1 MPRINVNKDV
11 KDLNRQQAE
20 KNREIFLENAVF
32 TINIIGSPGAGKT
45 TLLENILPI
54 LAKKYRICVI
64 EGDLETDNDA
74 ERIRKANIQAVQIN
88 TNGGCHLDAFMIAK
102 ELKALDLANKDL
114 LIIENVGNLV
124 CPTGFDLG
132 EDMRIVVMSIAE
144 GDDKPKKY
152 PVAVVNTDAIVLTKT
167 DLLPYIDADIEKMR
181 KTIFEIKPEIKLFE
195 TKKASSI
202 YEANEL
208 IAHIEKSINTKS
220 R

>member
-11 KDLNRQQAE
+11 KDLNRQQAA
-20 KNREIFLENAVF
+20 KNRETFLENSVF

-45 TLLENILPI
+45 TLLENILPV

-88 TNGGCHLDAFMIAK
+88 TNGGCHLDAFMISK
-102 ELKALDLANKDL
+102 ELKALDLANIDL

-181 KTIFEIKPEIKLFE
+181 KTILEIKPEIKLFE

-208 IAHIEKSINTKS
+208 ISHIVESINAIS